1 MVAEGLG
8 RIISG
13 QDDFELAG
21 LAASVAE
28 ALTLIERKSL
38 QVVLM
43 DYHLLDGDGDA
54 AAEQILQRWP
64 V

>member
-43 DYHLLDGDGDA
+43 DYHLPDRDGA
-54 AAEQILQRWP
+54 AALTGPR
-64 V
+64 

>member
-1 MVAEGLG
+1 VAET
-8 RIISG
+8 
-13 QDDFELAG
+13 
-21 LAASVAE
+21 
-28 ALTLIERKSL
+28 LTLIERKSS